1 MYSTDLP
8 TLQRVA
14 ALPLAPRAQH
24 KQPGPDPV
32 QLAAAEAAAAE
43 PGMPMRCGGVLRP
56 NEGSTADDSVI
67 SLRVL
72 LDGSCLEV
80 FTSTGEALGT
90 RVYRGDDGPAQ
101 QPRVVQPFET
111 VEAALGVGSAA
122 AAAAMASAAAAGAV
136 GWEELFSG
144 SAAVPLISTG
154 GLLELVSFGQGAAV
168 LLSGSAYMM
177 SSMWQQQEQESHQA
191 EVVPA
196 FTAAP
201 ASVALP
207 VPAATAVTAAAAEVL
222 QGLVVVEAAAV
233 AAAAA
238 VVAPVML
245 PVNELSLDVGV
256 AAAATGEMLLP
267 LSPSGAGVAAAV
279 QVSSY

>member
-1 MYSTDLP
+1 M
-8 TLQRVA
+8 
-14 ALPLAPRAQH
+14 PLAPRAQH

-43 PGMPMRCGGVLRP
+43 PDMPMRCGGVLRP
-56 NEGSTADDSVI
+56 NKSSTADDGVI

-101 QPRVVQPFET
+101 QPHVGQPFET

-144 SAAVPLISTG
+144 GAAVPLNSTG
-154 GLLELVSFGQGAAV
+154 RLAGGHLELVSFGQGAAV

-177 SSMWQQQEQESHQA
+177 SSMWQQQQQRQA

-222 QGLVVVEAAAV
+222 QGLVVAEAAAV
-233 AAAAA
+233 AAAA

-256 AAAATGEMLLP
+256 AAAATGEVLLP
-267 LSPSGAGVAAAV
+267 LSPSGAGGAAAV
-279 QVSSY
+279 EVSSY